1 MNRRLY
7 LPSLLSVAISSVL
20 LATPSGAD
28 WPEFRGPLQNG
39 VLPAIDLPL
48 EWGEEK
54 NVRWVAQT
62 NGLGWSSPVIS
73 GNRIYVTT
81 AIQDVSS
88 KSPDPLA
95 GAQKLV
101 LECYNAENGARLFSK
116 TILEQ
121 PEDAPSIHKKN
132 SHASPTPVLEG
143 DRLYLHFGHQGTAC
157 TDLDGNIVWTNRDH
171 VYPPTHGNG
180 GSPIVVRDLL
190 ILTCDG
196 GDQPYTLALDKKTG
210 KEVWKTPRGIT
221 CDKPF
226 SFCTPQWIVVN
237 GVEQVVSPGSNIVQS
252 LDPATGK
259 VLWYVTYDGFSV
271 IPRPVYHQGLVYIST
286 GYMTPKILA
295 IDPTG
300 SGNVTQT
307 HLRWSYRG
315 GAPNTPSFV
324 PYEDEI
330 LTVSDSGIA
339 ASVDAKS
346 GKENWKKRIGGN
358 YSASLMLLGDK
369 LIMQSE
375 TGEAIV
381 YRVGEALE
389 ELHRNQLPGRIFAT
403 YAVLGKDWI
412 IRTEKGLYRIGQ

>member
-7 LPSLLSVAISSVL
+7 LPSLLSVAVSSVL
-20 LATPSGAD
+20 LAAPVWSD
-28 WPEFRGPLQNG
+28 WPEFRGPTQNG
-39 VLPAIDLPL
+39 VLQAVDLPL
-48 EWGEEK
+48 EWDEEK
-54 NVRWVAQT
+54 NVRWFAQT

-73 GNRIYVTT
+73 GNKIYITT
-81 AIQDVSS
+81 AIQDVSA

-116 TILEQ
+116 TIFEQ

-132 SHASPTPVLEG
+132 SHASPTPIVDG

-157 TDLDGNIVWTNRDH
+157 TDLDGNIIWTNRDH

-180 GSPIVVRDLL
+180 GSPILVRDKL

-196 GDQPYTLALDKKTG
+196 GDKPYTLALDKMTG
-210 KEVWKTPRGIT
+210 KEIWKTPRDIA

-226 SFCTPQWIVVN
+226 SFCTPQLINVD
-237 GVEQVVSPGSNIVQS
+237 GVEQIVSPGSNIVQS
-252 LDPATGK
+252 LDPKTGK
-259 VLWYVTYDGFSV
+259 VLWYVTYEGFSV

-286 GYMTPKILA
+286 GYMTPTILA

-307 HLRWSYRG
+307 HLRWSCRG

-324 PYEDEI
+324 PFQDQI

-339 ASVDAKS
+339 ASVDAKT

-369 LIMQSE
+369 LLMQSE

-403 YAVLGKDWI
+403 YAVIGKDWI